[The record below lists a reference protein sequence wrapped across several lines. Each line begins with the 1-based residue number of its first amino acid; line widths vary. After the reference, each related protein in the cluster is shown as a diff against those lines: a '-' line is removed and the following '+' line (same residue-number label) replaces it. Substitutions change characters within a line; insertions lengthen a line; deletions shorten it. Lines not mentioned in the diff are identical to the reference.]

1 MLEFMIEDLPT
12 WQIPRSSL
20 EPLISLDLTG
30 CHPALLFIGCLTVQ
44 RGWANTVRPTNVGQ

>member
-1 MLEFMIEDLPT
+1 MIEDLPT